1 MPRPPPQLSAE
12 EPFGGTAVDDLVSPP
27 RGPTTPMPTDEPFTF
42 GIALIPRASAQRW
55 PLIEA
60 LLDLTLSSVRAQ
72 TDPDFRVVIAGHDRP
87 GIIPDDARFSFL
99 EVDWPAQGPDPR
111 NADRGRKKD
120 AINDVVLAR
129 GGGLLMFLDADD
141 WVHAQLVESAR
152 ATLRPDCIGALI
164 ETGFASDVQT
174 LTAAALPDPRVFDGA
189 FHRVCGSSAVARLRP
204 DHTDPLRRDPW
215 NVLDAHHQWVELAR
229 EHGAELTRLPVPGN
243 YVINTS
249 ENHSELHGPY
259 AAWRRTF
266 TEGVNLKGRTLD
278 DAIARQFGLSVDR
291 IRSVS
296 ERFFQSSQRPR
307 AAGAC
312 SINNGRSEA
321 LPGRVPKRRRA
332 TAV

>member
-1 MPRPPPQLSAE
+1 
-12 EPFGGTAVDDLVSPP
+12 
-27 RGPTTPMPTDEPFTF
+27 MPTDEPFTF

-87 GIIPDDARFSFL
+87 GIIPDDARFTFL
-99 EVDWPAQGPDPR
+99 EVDWQAQGPEPR
-111 NADRGRKKD
+111 NADKGRKNG

-215 NVLDAHHQWVELAR
+215 TVLDAHHEWVELAR

-266 TEGVNLKGRTLD
+266 TEGVNREGGALD
-278 DAIARQFGLSVDR
+278 DAIARQFGLSLDR
-291 IRSVS
+291 IRAVS
-296 ERFFQSSQRPR
+296 ERFFPSRQ
-307 AAGAC
+307 G
-312 SINNGRSEA
+312 
-321 LPGRVPKRRRA
+321 RRRPTPA
-332 TAV
+332 ASATVRSDAPPECAPRRCPSTAV